1 MHLFDVVLFCHI
13 AVAISAFFLSGI
25 IHTSEYL
32 VGKSAT
38 APDAL
43 RMLKV
48 QKLAPIF
55 AVLIL
60 LLFGLGSWLVALS
73 DSPDKFSFSD
83 PFVYV
88 AIVVLAIVLVDGP
101 VIMGTQA
108 KKLGAALA
116 QSADGSITPAARELM
131 KQPLPAIV
139 SFGNTF
145 VVLAVVFNMAT
156 KPNLVGCVASVVVGL
171 LVGVV
176 LGLRS
181 TSSIPAAS
189 TA

>member
-32 VGKSAT
+32 VGKSST

-48 QKLAPIF
+48 QKIAPIF

-73 DSPDKFSFSD
+73 NSPDKFSFSD
-83 PFVYV
+83 PFVYT
-88 AIVVLAIVLVDGP
+88 AIVVLIIAFVDGP
-101 VIMGTQA
+101 VIMGTHA

-116 QSADGSITPAARELM
+116 QSPDGSITPQARALM
-131 KQPLPAIV
+131 KTPLPYITSSA
-139 SFGNTF
+139 NTF
-145 VVLAVVFNMAT
+145 LVLAVVFDMAT
-156 KPNLVGCVASVVVGL
+156 KPPLWGCLLALLVGLGI
-171 LVGVV
+171 GVV
-176 LGLRS
+176 LGLRQ
-181 TSSIPAAS
+181 TSSVPAA
-189 TA
+189 